1 MTTFLWIMLGGI
13 ALGFIGFIVFLATK
27 KRLGIILSLALTIAC
42 IIFFAVDISVNP
54 IKNQDL
60 VSQSAQEL
68 DFAEM
73 VSEYRTNEVRAKDTY
88 KDNRYEI
95 SAEVVGIEQAGLRE
109 GIEIAKAEGKYKG
122 RKPIAVTDRFLGA
135 ARSWQEG
142 SLPLKDAIEQSG
154 LSESTFFR
162 KCKQQGIRRVG
173 V

>member
-1 MTTFLWIMLGGI
+1 MLTVFA
-13 ALGFIGFIVFLATK
+13 ALAELE
-27 KRLGIILSLALTIAC
+27 RENILER
-42 IIFFAVDISVNP
+42 
-54 IKNQDL
+54 Q
-60 VSQSAQEL
+60 
-68 DFAEM
+68 
-73 VSEYRTNEVRAKDTY
+73 
-88 KDNRYEI
+88 
-95 SAEVVGIEQAGLRE
+95 RE

-142 SLPLKDAIEQSG
+142 SLSLKDAIEQSG